1 MKERQMTDDEKDP
14 YSSIEPSRRDF
25 VKKMLGVAFVTPVIG
40 SFGLEELAS
49 ASASGPPTQH
59 HPNQHHDD
67 DGHDRHDH
75 DHDSD
80 DN

>member
-1 MKERQMTDDEKDP
+1 MTDDERDP

-25 VKKMLGVAFVTPVIG
+25 VKKMLGVAFVAPVIG

-49 ASASGPPTQH
+49 ASASGPPKQY

-67 DGHDRHDH
+67 DGHDHHDH
-75 DHDSD
+75 DHDHDGD
-80 DN
+80 DD

>member
-1 MKERQMTDDEKDP
+1 MADDDRDP

-25 VKKMLGVAFVTPVIG
+25 VKKMIGVAFVTPVVG
-40 SFGLEELAS
+40 SFGLEELSS
-49 ASASGPPTQH
+49 ASASPPTQH

-80 DN
+80 DD

>member
-1 MKERQMTDDEKDP
+1 MTGDERDP

-25 VKKMLGVAFVTPVIG
+25 VKKMLGVAFVAPVIG

-49 ASASGPPTQH
+49 ASASGPPTQY

-67 DGHDRHDH
+67 DDHDHHDHGHDH
-75 DHDSD
+75 DHDG
-80 DN
+80 DND